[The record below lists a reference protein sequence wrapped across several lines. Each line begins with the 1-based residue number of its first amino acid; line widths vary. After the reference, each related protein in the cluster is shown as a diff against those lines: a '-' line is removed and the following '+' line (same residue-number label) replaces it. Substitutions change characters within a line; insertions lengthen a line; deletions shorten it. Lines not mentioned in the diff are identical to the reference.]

1 MSASHDQDDP
11 IELEEDSSFEL
22 TGEIVKMEIQ
32 LIVQAL
38 VKHQGDVQRAA
49 DDIGV
54 SKDYLLDKMN
64 AHNIQQK
71 SDS

>member
-38 VKHQGDVQRAA
+38 EKHQGDVQRAA

-54 SKDYLLDKMN
+54 SKDCLLDKMN
-64 AHNIQQK
+64 AHNIQQRK
-71 SDS
+71 

>member
-11 IELEEDSSFEL
+11 IEFEEDSNFEL